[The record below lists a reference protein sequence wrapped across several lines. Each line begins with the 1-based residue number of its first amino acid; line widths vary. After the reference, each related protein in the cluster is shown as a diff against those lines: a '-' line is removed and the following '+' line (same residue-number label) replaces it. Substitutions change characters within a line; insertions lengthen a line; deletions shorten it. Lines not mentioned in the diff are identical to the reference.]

1 MNGNGRTAVLL
12 QIRDYWRDQGQ
23 GPTLEELRESLG
35 YQVRSAPHW
44 HVNRLVA
51 EGLVE
56 RVDGAHRGLRLTG
69 YGEKMADLVEEMA
82 QA

>member
-44 HVNRLVA
+44 HVNRLVD
-51 EGLVE
+51 EGFVE
-56 RVDGAHRGLRLTG
+56 REAGTRRGLRLTPR
-69 YGEKMADLVEEMA
+69 GEQMADLMDDMVSP
-82 QA
+82 